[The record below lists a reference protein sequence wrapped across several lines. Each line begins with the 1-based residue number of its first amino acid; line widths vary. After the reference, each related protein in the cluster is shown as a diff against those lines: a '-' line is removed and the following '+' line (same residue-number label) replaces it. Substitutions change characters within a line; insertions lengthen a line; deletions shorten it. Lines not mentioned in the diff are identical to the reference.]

1 MAELLQEGVLR
12 GAISMQVIEGIKE
25 MQEVS
30 ERIRREGKKIAFVP
44 TMGFFHEGHLS
55 LMRYGKQHADVLII
69 SIFVN
74 PIQFV
79 VGEDFGD
86 YPRDFARDCELADQ
100 VGVGIV
106 FAPDVSV
113 MYPRGFQTHVSVES
127 LSKYL
132 CGAFRTGHFRGVTTV
147 VAKLFNIVKP
157 HIAIFGKKDFQQWV
171 IIRKMVEDL
180 NLDIEVV
187 GLPIVRERDG
197 LAMSSRNT
205 YLTEEERGSA
215 LSLCQSLSMAENMVA
230 SGERDAS
237 KIIKE
242 IKGFI
247 LSKCYTKIDYVSI
260 CDPDTLEDLQVLKS
274 KSLLAL
280 AVRVGKARLIDN
292 TLLEFTN

>member
-1 MAELLQEGVLR
+1 
-12 GAISMQVIEGIKE
+12 MQVIEGIKE

-30 ERIRREGKKIAFVP
+30 ERIRGEGKKIAFVP

-55 LMRYGKQHADVLII
+55 LMRYGKEQADVVII
-69 SIFVN
+69 SVFVN

-79 VGEDFGD
+79 VGEDFED

-132 CGAFRTGHFRGVTTV
+132 CGAFRPGHFQGVTTV

-180 NLDIEVV
+180 NLDIEVI
-187 GLPIVRERDG
+187 GLPIVREQDG

-215 LSLCQSLSMAENMVA
+215 LSLSESLSMAETMVA

-237 KIIKE
+237 KIVKE